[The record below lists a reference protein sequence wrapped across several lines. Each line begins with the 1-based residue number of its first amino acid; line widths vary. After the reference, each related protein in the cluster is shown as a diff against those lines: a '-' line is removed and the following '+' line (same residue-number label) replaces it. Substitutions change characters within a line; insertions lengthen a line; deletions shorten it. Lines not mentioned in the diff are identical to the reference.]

1 MNYVNENDNGTP
13 WADDSYF
20 PWYRNVMT
28 LKKVHFIQNG
38 YKFLN
43 RQTYTNDK
51 QPLKN
56 NCIEWDMLIC
66 FCFYYISKNIW
77 IFHQHLIKWD
87 KVKT

>member
-13 WADDSYF
+13 WADDNYF

-43 RQTYTNDK
+43 RQT
-51 QPLKN
+51 LMIN
-56 NCIEWDMLIC
+56 NHWKTIALSGIC
-66 FCFYYISKNIW
+66 
-77 IFHQHLIKWD
+77 
-87 KVKT
+87 